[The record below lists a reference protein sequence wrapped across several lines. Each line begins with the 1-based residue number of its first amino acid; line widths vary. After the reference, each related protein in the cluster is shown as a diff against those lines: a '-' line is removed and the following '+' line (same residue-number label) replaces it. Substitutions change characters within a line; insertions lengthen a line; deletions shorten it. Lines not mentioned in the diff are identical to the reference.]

1 MLTTTW
7 GTIVLTIV
15 IFVTYIC
22 CSCCCCK
29 CCIQCAFWMWDKW
42 TPKECISHTRERCC
56 IVNNFNADR
65 VQYNEVPQ
73 TPQLT
78 LGSSRSQLGSIQ
90 GFQQLQS
97 RELPQ
102 NLEGDHPE

>member
-1 MLTTTW
+1 
-7 GTIVLTIV
+7 
-15 IFVTYIC
+15 
-22 CSCCCCK
+22 
-29 CCIQCAFWMWDKW
+29 MWDKW

-73 TPQLT
+73 TPPLT
-78 LGSSRSQLGSIQ
+78 PGSSGSLLGSLQ

-97 RELPQ
+97 RELPEPRRTSSKVSK
-102 NLEGDHPE
+102 NLELMEFQRQGEKRRKIEILIQGTQIFFKGGRM